1 MIGQRVVFVR
11 AREEEEGGEEDATGR
26 RERFAH
32 DDVAGLLAALV
43 LCPLSFEE
51 EEEEECECFNTKRN
65 SRYENP
71 IPEKTS

>member
-1 MIGQRVVFVR
+1 MRQRVVFVR

-32 DDVAGLLAALV
+32 DDVAGLLAVLV
-43 LCPLSFEE
+43 LCPLSFE

-71 IPEKTS
+71 IPKTS

>member
-1 MIGQRVVFVR
+1 MRQRVVFVR
-11 AREEEEGGEEDATGR
+11 AREEEEGGEEDATCR

-51 EEEEECECFNTKRN
+51 EEEECECFNTKRN

-71 IPEKTS
+71 IPKTS

>member
-1 MIGQRVVFVR
+1 MRQRVVFVR

-51 EEEEECECFNTKRN
+51 EEEECECFNTKRN

-71 IPEKTS
+71 IPKTS